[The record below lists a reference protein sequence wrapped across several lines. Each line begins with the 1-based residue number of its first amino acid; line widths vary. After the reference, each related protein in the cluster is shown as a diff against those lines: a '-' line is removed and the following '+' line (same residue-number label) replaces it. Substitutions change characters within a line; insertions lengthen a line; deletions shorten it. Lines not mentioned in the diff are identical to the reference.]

1 MFGDLRMDIRYL
13 YRGTTEGWPG
23 YPVRPGEEITCATTD
38 PLVATLF
45 AIECRN
51 YGRAFILAA
60 RRDRLEH
67 LVAPANIFDII
78 ESAVNLRC
86 SPLEFASRAE
96 FVLGVDDSIAILREL
111 GFVDVPVRLRA
122 KSTLHQEIED
132 SHSLGLRLNREQ
144 AHLFNTHALEISHG
158 RERA

>member
-1 MFGDLRMDIRYL
+1 METRYL

-23 YPVRPGEEITCATTD
+23 YPVRPGEEITCTTTD

-51 YGRAFILAA
+51 YGRAVILAA
-60 RRDRLEH
+60 RHDMLEH
-67 LVAPANIFDII
+67 LVAPANVFDIM

-96 FVLGVDDSIAILREL
+96 FVLDVDESIAVLRVV

-122 KSTLHQEIED
+122 KSTLQQEVAD
-132 SHSLGLRLNREQ
+132 SYSLGLRLNREQ
-144 AHLFNTHALEISHG
+144 AQRFNIHASEICHG